1 MMELTDEQESA
12 LSDKLMAL
20 PEEEKTQF
28 KRMVTALALA
38 FAAPKEKNPKL
49 LMLVEHQN
57 EAMVTILSAFATEFD
72 AVELLETAL
81 ACMQAEAQKDAPPK
95 DKLN

>member
-1 MMELTDEQESA
+1 MMELSDEQESA
-12 LSDKLMAL
+12 LSEKLMAL

-38 FAAPKEKNPKL
+38 FAAPKDENPKL
-49 LMLVEHQN
+49 LMLVEH
-57 EAMVTILSAFATEFD
+57 EEAAMVTILSAFATEFD
-72 AVELLETAL
+72 AIGLLETAL
-81 ACMQAEAQKDAPPK
+81 SCMQAEAQKDAPPK